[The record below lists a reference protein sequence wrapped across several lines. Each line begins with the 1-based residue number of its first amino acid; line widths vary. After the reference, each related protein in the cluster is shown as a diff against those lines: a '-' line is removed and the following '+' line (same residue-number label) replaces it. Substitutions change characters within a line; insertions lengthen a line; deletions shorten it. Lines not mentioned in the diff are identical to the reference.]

1 MLPKHH
7 RFHGPAGFRWVYS
20 GGRSAHGR
28 YLIVRIREQHD
39 RPFQVAVVVSR
50 KVHKSAVVRNRIRR
64 RVYEAVRP
72 LLATNDGP
80 AVIVTVRDPSVQ
92 MLPMRTLQQEIR
104 GLLSKVREK
113 TQANGGRAI
122 VKKEES

>member
-20 GGRSAHGR
+20 GGYSSHGR
-28 YLIVRIREQHD
+28 HMVIRIREQQN

-64 RVYEAVRP
+64 RVYEAVRS
-72 LLATNDGP
+72 LIIQTEGP
-80 AVIVTVRDPSVQ
+80 AVVITIRDSSLLV
-92 MLPMRTLQQEIR
+92 LPMPVLQQEIR
-104 GLLSKVREK
+104 SLLSKVRGPH
-113 TQANGGRAI
+113 QANGGRAI
-122 VKKEES
+122 VKKEEN